1 VEPRGE
7 VGGAP
12 SLEKRLGQLEAAIL
26 ALTEAYTRLEAKLRE
41 GGGFPSLPQVQAQAS
56 PPSPSPPQPQP
67 PLPPELLGLLLQRF
81 VGGGESSG
89 LEKALVANALQSALE
104 GVVFD
109 RLFRRRIIAAFG
121 KEALTEFE
129 RITQSMVKGGE
140 E

>member
-7 VGGAP
+7 VA
-12 SLEKRLGQLEAAIL
+12 LEKRLAQLEAAIL

-41 GGGFPSLPQVQAQAS
+41 GGGFPSLPPAQSAS

-67 PLPPELLGLLLQRF
+67 PLPPELLGILLQRF

-121 KEALTEFE
+121 KEALAEFE
-129 RITQSMVKGGE
+129 RITQSMMRGGE